1 MKKTFKGKDFTATFT
16 DENGY
21 FSFTGDF
28 AGGSG
33 ACGDSIAEKHPEF
46 KPLADMH
53 LAHAKTGAPMH
64 AWANID
70 YFYQQGNVDAFNAA
84 VRHFKEASAYWEHL
98 ELKSNASRFE
108 LENQDMVEQWK
119 EKRDELR
126 ADIEALWLED
136 VDNVLEAVEDIPA
149 NFSGGYISPY
159 DEDGNLL
166 PDYED
171 IDTEALPRLEA
182 LGKHLDADILDI
194 DVSRYGDNVFEYG
207 GADYLVVTDDEADEL
222 WEQELEN
229 YLEECVYP
237 ELPENMRNYFDDD
250 AWKRDARM
258 DGRRHSL
265 NRYDG
270 CEYDETSDG
279 TGETYYIY
287 RQ

>member
-1 MKKTFKGKDFTATFT
+1 MKKTFKGKDFTAIFT

-21 FSFTGDF
+21 FSFTGNFD
-28 AGGSG
+28 GGFG
-33 ACGDSIAEKHPEF
+33 ACGHRIAEKHPEF
-46 KPLADMH
+46 AQLEAMH
-53 LAHAKTGAPMH
+53 LADAKTGAPLH

-70 YFYQQGNVDAFNAA
+70 YFFEQGNVDAFNAA
-84 VRHFKEASAYWEHL
+84 IRHDEEAAEYWKHM
-98 ELKSNASRFE
+98 ELKSNASRI
-108 LENQDMVEQWK
+108 DWPTMEQWK

-126 ADIEALWLED
+126 ADIATLWLED

-159 DEDGNLL
+159 DEAGDLL

-171 IDTEALPRLEA
+171 IDIDELPRREA

-194 DVSRYGDNVFEYG
+194 EVSRYDDNVLEYG
-207 GADYLVVTDDEADEL
+207 GSDYLVVTDDEADEL
-222 WEQELEN
+222 WEQYLDS

-237 ELPENMRNYFDDD
+237 ELPENMQNYFDDD

-258 DGRRHSL
+258 DGRGHSL

>member
-16 DENGY
+16 DKNGY

-28 AGGSG
+28 NGGSG
-33 ACGDSIAEKHPEF
+33 ACGDRIAEKHPEF

-53 LAHAKTGAPMH
+53 LADATTGAPMH
-64 AWANID
+64 AWSNID
-70 YFYQQGNVDAFNAA
+70 YFFEQGNVEAFHSAIRHGEEAA
-84 VRHFKEASAYWEHL
+84 EYWNHL
-98 ELKSNASRFE
+98 AAR
-108 LENQDMVEQWK
+108 D
-119 EKRDELR
+119 EKNEEWFLDRDELR
-126 ADIEALWLED
+126 TDIAALWLDD
-136 VDNVLEAVEDIPA
+136 VDNVLEAAEDIPA

-159 DEDGNLL
+159 DEAGDLL

-171 IDTEALPRLEA
+171 IDIDELPRREA

-194 DVSRYGDNVFEYG
+194 EVSRYDDNVLEYG
-207 GADYLVVTDDEADEL
+207 GADYLVVTDGEADEL
-222 WEQELEN
+222 WEQYLDS

-237 ELPENMRNYFDDD
+237 ELPENMQNYFDDD

-258 DGRRHSL
+258 DGRGHSL